1 MNNHLTEN
9 EIIATFAKELKLP
22 TFKDNLE
29 DVIAEAT
36 EHNWG
41 YRKFLSTLLTREVE
55 QRTENRKYQ
64 RIRKACFPQ
73 LKYLQELVREDLP
86 AEGRNLLPEFE
97 TLSFIKEG
105 RNIVMYGNPGTG
117 KTHIATGLGV
127 KACMEGFT
135 VFFTTVPH
143 LLTQIR
149 EAKTD
154 KTLQSLEFRFKRYD
168 LVICD
173 EMGYVGFDKEG
184 AEMLFNH
191 LSLRSGTK
199 ATIITT
205 NLPFTRWEEIM
216 KDKVLCSALV
226 DRLCH
231 KAYLVNM
238 TGQSYR
244 VRETQKMLNIL

>member
-1 MNNHLTEN
+1 M
-9 EIIATFAKELKLP
+9 
-22 TFKDNLE
+22 
-29 DVIAEAT
+29 
-36 EHNWG
+36 
-41 YRKFLSTLLTREVE
+41 
-55 QRTENRKYQ
+55 
-64 RIRKACFPQ
+64 
-73 LKYLQELVREDLP
+73 KYLQELELEELP
-86 AEGRNLLPEFE
+86 AEGRNLLPEFA

-105 RNIVMYGNPGTG
+105 RNI
-117 KTHIATGLGV
+117 
-127 KACMEGFT
+127 T
-135 VFFTTVPH
+135 VQR

-149 EAKTD
+149 EAKAE
-154 KTLQSLEFRFKRYD
+154 KTLQSLEYKFKKYD

-173 EMGYVGFDKEG
+173 EMGYVSFDKEG
-184 AEMLFNH
+184 AEMLFSH
-191 LSLRSGTK
+191 LSLRSGSR

-244 VRETQKMLNIL
+244 IRETQNMLRK